1 MFGKKRK
8 EESQEYKLIDAKKI
22 LRGLGGKNNIKELSN
37 CITRLRL
44 KVEDTNKIDINLLK
58 KETGAS
64 DVVIEDNSVQV
75 IYGLKI
81 EVIRKAID
89 EEMKNN

>member
-1 MFGKKRK
+1 MFHKKHT
-8 EESQEYKLIDAKKI
+8 EENQEYKLIDAKKI
-22 LRGLGGKNNIKELSN
+22 LNALGGKENIVEISN

-44 KVEDTNKIDINLLK
+44 KVKDVDIVDVDALK
-58 KETGAS
+58 NQTGAV
-64 DVVIEDNSVQV
+64 DVIMDQNRIQV

-89 EEMKNN
+89 IEMENQ